1 MREFFGPGWRMYYIQ
16 RGDVLIV
23 MLGGGEKSS
32 QPADIAAA
40 VALSKT
46 IEESLTMSEK
56 IKIADLSTFD
66 MAEALN
72 TEEDIANYLTLVL
85 EEGDMSEFNHALNVV
100 ARARGMT
107 AVAEQSGLT
116 REALYKALRP
126 ESQPRFDTI
135 YRICKAL
142 GVRLV
147 AQTAAHA

>member
-1 MREFFGPGWRMYYIQ
+1 
-16 RGDVLIV
+16 
-23 MLGGGEKSS
+23 
-32 QPADIAAA
+32 
-40 VALSKT
+40 
-46 IEESLTMSEK
+46 MSEK
-56 IKIADLSTFD
+56 IKISDLPTFD

-85 EEGDMSEFNHALNVV
+85 EEGDMAEFNHALNVV

-135 YRICKAL
+135 YRVCKAL

-147 AQTAAHA
+147 AQTTAPA

>member
-1 MREFFGPGWRMYYIQ
+1 
-16 RGDVLIV
+16 
-23 MLGGGEKSS
+23 
-32 QPADIAAA
+32 
-40 VALSKT
+40 
-46 IEESLTMSEK
+46 MSEK
-56 IKIADLSTFD
+56 TKIADLATFD

-85 EEGDMSEFNHALNVV
+85 EEGDMSEFNYALNVV

-135 YRICKAL
+135 YRVCKAL

-147 AQTAAHA
+147 AQTAAPA